1 MAFPRKIYWHNIY
14 HRNLE
19 DKIIKTMKEE
29 VKDAFQVT
37 LLLSGYL
44 GRYNSTGK
52 RKKYEKE

>member
-1 MAFPRKIYWHNIY
+1 
-14 HRNLE
+14 
-19 DKIIKTMKEE
+19 MKEE
-29 VKDAFQVT
+29 VEDAFQVT